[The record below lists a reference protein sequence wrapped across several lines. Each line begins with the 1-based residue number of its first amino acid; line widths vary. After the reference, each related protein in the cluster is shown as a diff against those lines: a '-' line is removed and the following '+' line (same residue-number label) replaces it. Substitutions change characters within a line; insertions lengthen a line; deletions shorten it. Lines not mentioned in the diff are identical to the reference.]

1 MDAGESE
8 PTALMK
14 EKTLDQITA
23 PEQQCEEAKMKSII
37 RWLRIS
43 YWAGAIIDGLA
54 AISMLA
60 TAIFGVGGRLS
71 GFSPGAEYRY
81 AMGLGGSLMVGWTAL
96 LIWADRKPLE
106 RKGVLL
112 LTVFPVI
119 TGIVLTGITA
129 VLAGLVPLFKML
141 PGIIVPAV
149 VGVLMTF
156 TYLGARQTQE

>member
-1 MDAGESE
+1 
-8 PTALMK
+8 MK
-14 EKTLDQITA
+14 GKALDQMA
-23 PEQQCEEAKMKSII
+23 AQAYQREEAKMKSDT

-54 AISMLA
+54 AVSMLA
-60 TAIFGVGGRLS
+60 TAIFGVGGMLS

-81 AMGLGGSLMVGWTAL
+81 AMGLGGSLMAGWTAL

-112 LTVFPVI
+112 LTVFPVM
-119 TGIVLTGITA
+119 TGIVLRGITA

-141 PGIIVPAV
+141 PGIIVPTV

-156 TYLGARQTQE
+156 AYLDARQTQE